1 VKVGVS
7 HPMRCTA
14 AFPLRFA
21 LFLFAF
27 FGLLSLGS
35 LGTVP
40 CLAQSPSAQP
50 PSSAQTSQSP
60 QAASDQPA
68 TQQSFPRTIPAAAET
83 DRTNQRIRELASSQ
97 NTRPADII
105 IGGGDLL
112 HVDVFDVP
120 DLSRDLRVDAQ
131 GNISMPLVHEPIQAG
146 GLTILQL
153 QANIAKLL
161 KDQGLVVHPNVSI
174 DIKEQNSQPIS
185 VVGAIARPSVYHET
199 RPTTLLE
206 LIAQAGGLTNEA
218 GNKIMITRTAPTG
231 DTGPDVID
239 GKLTIVIGIHDLV
252 ESGDPTYN
260 VYVHGGDVVSIPPAG
275 LVYVAGAVTQPG
287 GYVLHSD
294 SDNMTA
300 LKAVALA
307 RGLTGTAKADQA
319 VILRKDVTGSR
330 QQIDVHLKQ
339 IMNRHAEDVRLLSD
353 DILFVPDSAAR
364 KALYRIGNAMVSVGT
379 GVTLYRIQ

>member
-1 VKVGVS
+1 VKAGVI
-7 HPMRCTA
+7 HQMRCRA
-14 AFPLRFA
+14 VFPLCFA
-21 LFLFAF
+21 FFLFAF
-27 FGLLSLGS
+27 FGLIFLGS

-40 CLAQSPSAQP
+40 CLAQSSSRQP
-50 PSSAQTSQSP
+50 PITAETAQAP

-68 TQQSFPRTIPAAAET
+68 TQESLAKAVPAAAET
-83 DRTNQRIRELASSQ
+83 DRTNRRIRELASSR
-97 NTRPADII
+97 NTRPGDII

-131 GNISMPLVHEPIQAG
+131 GKISMPLVHEPIQAG

-161 KDQGLVVHPNVSI
+161 KDQGLVVHPDVTV

-185 VVGAIARPSVYHET
+185 VVGAVARPFVYQET

-206 LIAQAGGLTNEA
+206 LIAQAGGLTGEA
-218 GNKIMITRTAPTG
+218 GNKIMITRTAPSG

-239 GKLTIVIGIHDLV
+239 GKLNLVIGIHDLI

-260 VYVHGGDVVSIPPAG
+260 VYVHGGDIVSIPPAG

-294 SDNMTA
+294 SDNITA

-319 VILRKDVTGSR
+319 VILRKDATGSR
-330 QQIDVHLKQ
+330 QQIDVPLKQ

-353 DILFVPDSAAR
+353 DILFVPDSATK
-364 KALYRIGNAMVSVGT
+364 KALYKIGNAMVSVGT
-379 GVTLYRIQ
+379 GVVLYRVQ

>member
-1 VKVGVS
+1 
-7 HPMRCTA
+7 MRRTA

-21 LFLFAF
+21 LFLLAF
-27 FGLLSLGS
+27 FGLLILGS

-40 CLAQSPSAQP
+40 CLAQSPSTYPPNSVETAQ
-50 PSSAQTSQSP
+50 AP

-68 TQQSFPRTIPAAAET
+68 DQQSFPKTVPAAAET
-83 DRTNQRIRELASSQ
+83 DKTNQRIRELAASK
-97 NTRPADII
+97 NMRPGDIV
-105 IGGGDLL
+105 IGSGDLL

-120 DLSRDLRVDAQ
+120 DLSRNLRVDTE
-131 GNISMPLVHEPIQAG
+131 GKISMPLVHEPIQAS

-161 KDQGLVVHPNVSI
+161 KEQGLVVHPDVTV

-185 VVGAIARPSVYHET
+185 VVGAVARPFVYQET

-206 LIAQAGGLTNEA
+206 LIAQAGGLTGEA
-218 GNKIMITRTAPTG
+218 GNRIMITRTAPAG

-239 GKLTIVIGIHDLV
+239 GKLTIVIGIHDLI

-319 VILRKDVTGSR
+319 VILRKDATGSR

-353 DILFVPDSAAR
+353 DILFVPDSAAK